1 MAWML
6 CERCREN
13 EATIHLTT
21 RVNGQKREIDIC
33 QNCYREIRQ
42 QHNDARNPNTPNRG
56 TDPFGFGNLDEL
68 FRAMSGSQ
76 GFGQRP
82 EQGAPRESTG
92 GPTPPNAGESGR
104 GGLLGE
110 FGINLNDMAREG
122 KIDGVIGRDE
132 EIERVSEI
140 LNRRRKNNP
149 VLIGEAGVGK
159 TAIVEGMALKIVNGE
174 VPQKLAKKE
183 IIQLDVSSLV
193 SGTGIRGQFEE
204 KMQQLVKE
212 LEEDPNIVLFIDE
225 IHQLVGAGSAE
236 GSNTDAGNILK
247 PALARGEIQ
256 MIGATTL
263 NEYRV
268 IEKDSAL
275 ERRLQPVRVD
285 EPNLEET
292 HTIIKGI
299 QQQYEDY
306 HHVKYSEEAIKAAI
320 DLSDRYIQDRFLPD
334 KAIDLLDESGSKKNL
349 TIQVQDPEVIQE
361 KIDEAEKLKEEAT
374 EREDYEKAAFYR
386 DQISKYEGMLKQ
398 QVPDSDTPTVTE
410 QDMIN
415 IIEIKTGIPV
425 GELKEKEQTQLRD
438 LDQSLAE
445 IVVGQDN
452 AIDKVTRAVRR
463 NRIGLRKT
471 NRPIGSFLF
480 VGPTGVGKTELAKA
494 LTYELFG
501 NRDAYVRLDMSE
513 YMDRHSTS
521 KLIGSPP
528 GYVGY
533 DEAGQL
539 TEQVRRNPYSLI
551 LVDEVEKAHPDVLNM
566 FLQIMEDGR
575 LTDSQGRTVDFK
587 NTIIIMTSNAGS
599 SNAEAS
605 VGFGATLD
613 GSQQS
618 ILTQLGDYFKPEFLN
633 RFDAIVEFNS
643 LSKENL
649 IMIVDIM
656 LDEINESMGA
666 HNIEIHIDREA
677 KEKLVDL
684 GYDPAMGARPLRRVI
699 EEQIE
704 DKVAEFYLENPE
716 VGEIY
721 VSVDGDE
728 IVVTKSSNNESVEIE
743 IEVNGPED
751 EVAEDAENNQDS
763 ELNSE
768 NDKEEE

>member
-1 MAWML
+1 ML
-6 CERCREN
+6 CEKCRQY

-21 RVNGQKREIDIC
+21 TINGQKREIDVC
-33 QNCYREIRQ
+33 QSCYREIRQ
-42 QHNDARNPNTPNRG
+42 QHNNQNSPRNYDRRTN
-56 TDPFGFGNLDEL
+56 DPFGFGDLDDI
-68 FRAMSGSQ
+68 FRAMSRANRPTRQQPTQQPPRGEPGGNIPPQDGQ
-76 GFGQRP
+76 GGH
-82 EQGAPRESTG
+82 G
-92 GPTPPNAGESGR
+92 GI
-104 GGLLGE
+104 LGE
-110 FGINLNDMAREG
+110 FGVNLNDMAREG

-140 LNRRRKNNP
+140 LNRRNKNNP

-174 VPQKLAKKE
+174 VPQKLADKE

-204 KMQQLVKE
+204 KMQELVRE

-225 IHQLVGAGSAE
+225 IHQIVGAGSAE

-256 MIGATTL
+256 LIGATTL
-263 NEYRV
+263 NEYRI

-285 EPNLEET
+285 EPSVEEAY
-292 HTIIKGI
+292 TILKGI
-299 QQQYEDY
+299 QQNYEDY
-306 HHVKYSEEAIKAAI
+306 HQVKYTEEAIRAAI

-349 TIQVQDPEVIQE
+349 TIQVQDPEKIQ
-361 KIDEAEKLKEEAT
+361 KQIDEAEEAKQAAT
-374 EREDYEKAAFYR
+374 EREDFEKAAFYR
-386 DQISKYEGMLKQ
+386 DQISKFEEMQKQ
-398 QVPDSDTPTVTE
+398 QVSDSEIPEVTE
-410 QDMIN
+410 ADMVN
-415 IIEIKTGIPV
+415 IIEIRTGIPV

-438 LDQSLAE
+438 LDKELE
-445 IVVGQDN
+445 KVVVGQDE
-452 AIDKVTRAVRR
+452 AIDRVTRAIRR

-471 NRPIGSFLF
+471 NRPVGSFLF

-513 YMDRHSTS
+513 FMDRHSTS

-566 FLQIMEDGR
+566 FLQVMDDGR
-575 LTDSQGRTVDFK
+575 LTDSQGRTIDFK
-587 NTIIIMTSNAGS
+587 NTIIIMTSNAGTS
-599 SNAEAS
+599 GVEAN
-605 VGFGATLD
+605 VGFGATIE
-613 GSQQS
+613 GTQQS
-618 ILTQLGDYFKPEFLN
+618 ILNQLGDFFKPEFLN

-649 IMIVDIM
+649 LSIVDIM
-656 LDEINESMGA
+656 LEEINESMA
-666 HNIEIHIDREA
+666 DHDIEIHVDEDA

-684 GYDPAMGARPLRRVI
+684 GYDPSMGARPLRRVI

-704 DKVAEFYLENPE
+704 DKIAEFYLDNPD

-721 VSVDGDE
+721 VTVADDE
-728 IVVTKSSNNESVEIE
+728 IIVEKKADYKE
-743 IEVNGPED
+743 IHAEKDDNED
-751 EVAEDAENNQDS
+751 EAADS
-763 ELNSE
+763 N
-768 NDKEEE
+768 EETE

>member
-1 MAWML
+1 ML

-21 RVNGQKREIDIC
+21 RINGQKREIDIC

-42 QHNDARNPNTPNRG
+42 QANKPNNPNISNDSRRNP
-56 TDPFGFGNLDEL
+56 DPFGMGNFDEL
-68 FRAMSGSQ
+68 FRAMSGAAPRQ
-76 GFGQRP
+76 GQRP
-82 EQGAPRESTG
+82 SEQRPSG
-92 GPTPPNAGESGR
+92 GRGGNVPPQNGGR

-110 FGINLNDMAREG
+110 FGINLNDMAKDG

-140 LNRRRKNNP
+140 LNRRNKNNP

-159 TAIVEGMALKIVNGE
+159 TAIVEGIALKIVNGE
-174 VPQKLAKKE
+174 VPQKLANKE

-204 KMQQLVKE
+204 KMQQLIAE
-212 LEEDPNIVLFIDE
+212 LEDDQNVVLFIDE
-225 IHQLVGAGSAE
+225 IHQIVGAGSAE

-247 PALARGEIQ
+247 PALARGNIQ
-256 MIGATTL
+256 LIGATTL

-285 EPNLEET
+285 EPTLDET
-292 HTIIKGI
+292 LTIIKGI
-299 QQQYEDY
+299 QEQYENY
-306 HHVKYSEEAIKAAI
+306 HHVKYTDKAIKAAI

-349 TIQVQDPEVIQE
+349 TIQVRDPETIQE
-361 KIDEAEKLKEEAT
+361 NIDDAEKAKEEAT
-374 EREDYEKAAFYR
+374 EREDFEKAAFYR
-386 DQISKYEGMLKQ
+386 DQITKYEEMLEQ
-398 QVPDSDTPTVTE
+398 QVPESETPNVTE
-410 QDMIN
+410 NDMIN

-438 LDQSLAE
+438 LDKALSE
-445 IVVGQDN
+445 VVVGQDE

-494 LTYELFG
+494 LTFELFG

-587 NTIIIMTSNAGS
+587 NTIIIMTSNAGTGG
-599 SNAEAS
+599 AEAN

-613 GSQQS
+613 GTQQS
-618 ILTQLGDYFKPEFLN
+618 IMNQLGDYFKPEFMN

-643 LSKENL
+643 LTKENL
-649 IMIVDIM
+649 LNIVDIM
-656 LDEINESMGA
+656 LDEINEGMA
-666 HNIEIHIDREA
+666 DHDIKINVDQDA

-684 GYDPAMGARPLRRVI
+684 GYDPDMGARPLRRVI

-704 DKVAEFYLENPE
+704 DKIAEFYLENPD
-716 VGEIY
+716 VGEIN
-721 VSVDGDE
+721 VTVNDDNE
-728 IVVTKSSNNESVEIE
+728 IIVEKNADMDE
-743 IEVNGPED
+743 IEVTFED
-751 EVAEDAENNQDS
+751 DEAEENVS
-763 ELNSE
+763 SE
-768 NDKEEE
+768 NTEENSDNEE

>member
-1 MAWML
+1 ML

-21 RVNGQKREIDIC
+21 RVNGQRREIDVC
-33 QNCYREIRQ
+33 QKCYREIRQ
-42 QHNDARNPNTPNRG
+42 QTGQGGTPNRN
-56 TDPFGFGNLDEL
+56 TDPFGFGSFDDL
-68 FRAMSGSQ
+68 FRAFGAAQNQ
-76 GFGQRP
+76 GN
-82 EQGAPRESTG
+82 QGIQQPRSDQG
-92 GPTPPNAGESGR
+92 GPGQGNQGGR
-104 GGLLGE
+104 GGILAE
-110 FGINLNDMAREG
+110 YGINLNDMAREG

-149 VLIGEAGVGK
+149 VLVGEAGVGK
-159 TAIVEGMALKIVNGE
+159 TAIVEGLALKIINGE
-174 VPQKLAKKE
+174 VPQKLADKE
-183 IIQLDVSSLV
+183 IIQLDVASLV

-204 KMQQLVKE
+204 KMQQLITE
-212 LEEDPNIVLFIDE
+212 LTDNQNIILFIDE
-225 IHQLVGAGSAE
+225 VHQIVGAGSAE

-256 MIGATTL
+256 LIGATTL

-275 ERRLQPVRVD
+275 ERRFQPVRVD
-285 EPNLEET
+285 EPTLEET
-292 HTIIKGI
+292 MIILKGI
-299 QQQYEDY
+299 QDQYEKY
-306 HHVKYSEEAIKAAI
+306 HLVKYSDEAIRAAI

-349 TIQVQDPEVIQE
+349 TIQVQDPKVIQE
-361 KIDEAEKLKEEAT
+361 KINDAEKAKTDAT
-374 EREDYEKAAFYR
+374 DREDYEKAAFYR
-386 DQISKYEGMLKQ
+386 DQIAKYEEMLDQ
-398 QVPDSDTPTVTE
+398 QVPESDTPIVTE
-410 QDMIN
+410 QDIIN

-425 GELKEKEQTQLRD
+425 GNLKEKEQTQLRD
-438 LDQSLAE
+438 LDKELAKSV
-445 IVVGQDN
+445 IGQDQ
-452 AIDKVTRAVRR
+452 AIDKITRAVRR

-501 NRDAYVRLDMSE
+501 SQDAYVRLDMSE

-521 KLIGSPP
+521 MMIGSPP

-575 LTDSQGRTVDFK
+575 LTDSQGRVVDFK
-587 NTIIIMTSNAGS
+587 NTIIIMTSNAGTGTT
-599 SNAEAS
+599 EAN
-605 VGFGATLD
+605 VGFGAALD
-613 GSQQS
+613 GTQQS
-618 ILTQLGDYFKPEFLN
+618 ILNQLSGYFKPEFLN

-649 IMIVDIM
+649 LAIVDVM
-656 LDEINESMGA
+656 LEEINESMA
-666 HNIEIHIDREA
+666 EHDIEIHIDQAA
-677 KEKLVDL
+677 KEKLVDI
-684 GYDPAMGARPLRRVI
+684 GYNPDMGARPLRRVI

-704 DKVAEFYLENPE
+704 DKIAEFYLENPE
-716 VGEIY
+716 VGGISVTVDDNEII
-721 VSVDGDE
+721 VQRANEDKPTQTNSNETDE
-728 IVVTKSSNNESVEIE
+728 TQTDHTEESE
-743 IEVNGPED
+743 
-751 EVAEDAENNQDS
+751 
-763 ELNSE
+763 
-768 NDKEEE
+768 

>member
-1 MAWML
+1 
-6 CERCREN
+6 
-13 EATIHLTT
+13 
-21 RVNGQKREIDIC
+21 
-33 QNCYREIRQ
+33 
-42 QHNDARNPNTPNRG
+42 
-56 TDPFGFGNLDEL
+56 
-68 FRAMSGSQ
+68 
-76 GFGQRP
+76 
-82 EQGAPRESTG
+82 
-92 GPTPPNAGESGR
+92 
-104 GGLLGE
+104 
-110 FGINLNDMAREG
+110 MAREG

-174 VPQKLAKKE
+174 VPQKLANKE
-183 IIQLDVSSLV
+183 IIQLDVASLV

-204 KMQQLVKE
+204 KMQQLVQE
-212 LEEDPNIVLFIDE
+212 LQDDPNIILFIDE
-225 IHQLVGAGSAE
+225 IHQIVGAGSAE

-247 PALARGEIQ
+247 PALARGDVQ
-256 MIGATTL
+256 LIGATTL

-285 EPNLEET
+285 EPTLEET
-292 HTIIKGI
+292 YTILTGI
-299 QQQYEDY
+299 QKQYEDY
-306 HHVKYSEEAIKAAI
+306 HHVKYSDEAIRAAI

-349 TIQVQDPEVIQE
+349 TIQVRDPETIKEQI
-361 KIDEAEKLKEEAT
+361 KQADQQKEAAT

-386 DQISKYEGMLKQ
+386 DQIAKYEEMLEQ
-398 QVPDSDTPTVTE
+398 QVPESETPTVKE
-410 QDMIN
+410 EDIIN
-415 IIEIKTGIPV
+415 IIEIKTGVPV
-425 GELKEKEQTQLRD
+425 GELKQKEQTQLRD
-438 LDQSLAE
+438 MDKNLAE
-445 IVVGQDN
+445 VVVGQDE
-452 AIDKVTRAVRR
+452 AIDKITRAVRR

-587 NTIIIMTSNAGS
+587 NTIIIMTSNAGTGM
-599 SNAEAS
+599 AEAN
-605 VGFGATLD
+605 VGFGAALD
-613 GSQQS
+613 GTQQS
-618 ILTQLGDYFKPEFLN
+618 ILNQLGGYFKPEFLN

-643 LSKENL
+643 LTKENL
-649 IMIVDIM
+649 LSIVDIM
-656 LDEINESMGA
+656 LEEINESMA
-666 HNIEIHIDREA
+666 NHDIEIHINQEA

-684 GYDPAMGARPLRRVI
+684 GYNPDMGARPLRRVI
-699 EEQIE
+699 EEHIE
-704 DKVAEFYLENPE
+704 DKIAEFYLENPD

-721 VSVDGDE
+721 VTVNNEGE
-728 IVVTKSSNNESVEIE
+728 IVVSRSADHADDSSVDEQVEIE
-743 IEVNGPED
+743 DAQEIETNKEDKESED
-751 EVAEDAENNQDS
+751 E
-763 ELNSE
+763 
-768 NDKEEE
+768 

>member
-1 MAWML
+1 ML

-21 RVNGQKREIDIC
+21 RINGQKREIDVC
-33 QNCYREIRQ
+33 QRCYREIRQ
-42 QHNDARNPNTPNRG
+42 QENNQRS
-56 TDPFGFGNLDEL
+56 DPFGFGNFDEL
-68 FRAMSGSQ
+68 FRSMSQ
-76 GFGQRP
+76 GPQQPTQRP
-82 EQGAPRESTG
+82 IPQPNHNHG
-92 GPTPPNAGESGR
+92 GNIPPQNGR

-110 FGINLNDMAREG
+110 YGINLNDMAREG

-140 LNRRRKNNP
+140 LNRRNKNNP

-159 TAIVEGMALKIVNGE
+159 TAIVEGMALNIVNGE
-174 VPQKLAKKE
+174 VPQKLADKE
-183 IIQLDVSSLV
+183 IIQLDVASLV

-204 KMQQLVKE
+204 KMQQLIQE
-212 LEEDPNIVLFIDE
+212 LEDDQNIILFIDE
-225 IHQLVGAGSAE
+225 IHQIVGAGTAE

-256 MIGATTL
+256 LIGATTL
-263 NEYRV
+263 NEYRI

-285 EPNLEET
+285 EPTLEET
-292 HTIIKGI
+292 YIILKGI
-299 QQQYEDY
+299 QEKYEDY
-306 HHVKYSEEAIKAAI
+306 HHVKYSDEAIQAAI

-334 KAIDLLDESGSKKNL
+334 KAIDLMDESGAKKNL
-349 TIQVQDPEVIQE
+349 TIQVRDPEVIQNQIAQAEEAKE
-361 KIDEAEKLKEEAT
+361 KASLKE
-374 EREDYEKAAFYR
+374 DFEKAAFYR
-386 DQISKYEGMLKQ
+386 DQVSKYEEMLEQ
-398 QVPDSDTPTVTE
+398 QVPNSEIPTITE
-410 QDMIN
+410 ADMIN

-438 LDQSLAE
+438 LDKELQK
-445 IVVGQDN
+445 VVIGQDQ

-463 NRIGLRKT
+463 NRVGLRKT

-513 YMDRHSTS
+513 FMDRHSSS

-533 DEAGQL
+533 EEAGQL
-539 TEQVRRNPYSLI
+539 TEQIRRNPYSVI
-551 LVDEVEKAHPDVLNM
+551 LVDEVEKAHPDILNM

-587 NTIIIMTSNAGS
+587 NTLIIMTSNAGTG
-599 SNAEAS
+599 AAVAD
-605 VGFGATLD
+605 VGFAAAID
-613 GSQQS
+613 GTQQS
-618 ILTQLGDYFKPEFLN
+618 ILNQLGDYFKPEFLN

-649 IMIVDIM
+649 LHIVDIM
-656 LDEINESMGA
+656 LKDINNSMSQ
-666 HNIEIHIDREA
+666 HNITIQINQDA

-684 GYDPAMGARPLRRVI
+684 GYNPAMGARPLRRVI

-704 DKVAEFYLENPE
+704 DKIAEFYLENPD

-721 VSVDGDE
+721 VSLSDNE
-728 IVVTKSSNNESVEIE
+728 IVVEKAFDE
-743 IEVNGPED
+743 ED
-751 EVAEDAENNQDS
+751 IDETTSQADS
-763 ELNSE
+763 
-768 NDKEEE
+768 DQ

>member
-1 MAWML
+1 ML

-33 QNCYREIRQ
+33 QSCYREIRQ
-42 QHNDARNPNTPNRG
+42 QHNDARNPNNSNNPNR
-56 TDPFGFGNLDEL
+56 TPDPFGFGNFDDL
-68 FRAMSGSQ
+68 FRAMSGATQ
-76 GFGQRP
+76 PRRQTPQQERP
-82 EQGAPRESTG
+82 YEGYG
-92 GPTPPNAGESGR
+92 GPTPPEGGQGGR

-159 TAIVEGMALKIVNGE
+159 TAIVEGMALKIVHGE

-204 KMQQLVKE
+204 KMQQLVSE
-212 LEEDPNIVLFIDE
+212 LEENPDIILFIDE
-225 IHQLVGAGSAE
+225 VHQIVGAGSAE

-247 PALARGEIQ
+247 PALARGDIQ
-256 MIGATTL
+256 LIGATTL

-292 HTIIKGI
+292 YTILKGI
-299 QQQYEDY
+299 QEQYENY
-306 HHVKYSEEAIKAAI
+306 HHVKYSEEAIRAAI

-349 TIQVQDPEVIQE
+349 TIQTRDPETIQDQ
-361 KIDEAEKLKEEAT
+361 IDEAEKLKEEAT
-374 EREDYEKAAFYR
+374 QREDYEKAAFYR
-386 DQISKYEGMLKQ
+386 DQISKYEGMLEHQ
-398 QVPDSDTPTVTE
+398 DHQTETPTVTE

-438 LDQSLAE
+438 LDKELE
-445 IVVGQDN
+445 KVVIGQDE

-480 VGPTGVGKTELAKA
+480 IGPTGVGKTELAKA
-494 LTYELFG
+494 LTFELFG

-513 YMDRHSTS
+513 FMDRHSTS

-533 DEAGQL
+533 EEAGQL
-539 TEQVRRNPYSLI
+539 TEQIRRNPYSLV

-599 SNAEAS
+599 GGAEAN
-605 VGFGATLD
+605 VGFGAALEGT
-613 GSQQS
+613 QQS
-618 ILTQLGDYFKPEFLN
+618 ILNQLGDFFKPEFLN

-643 LSKENL
+643 LTKENL
-649 IMIVDIM
+649 LEIVDIM
-656 LDEINESMGA
+656 LNEINESMSA
-666 HNIEIHIDREA
+666 HGITIHVDDEA

-684 GYDPAMGARPLRRVI
+684 GYNPSMGARPLRRVI

-704 DKVAEFYLENPE
+704 DKVAEFYLENPD

-721 VSVDGDE
+721 VTVSNDE
-728 IVVTKSSNNESVEIE
+728 IVVTKSSEQEKMNIE
-743 IEVNGPED
+743 IEVDGPED
-751 EVAEDAENNQDS
+751 EVSDHNDEKSDEDTENSDQ
-763 ELNSE
+763 
-768 NDKEEE
+768 EE

>member
-1 MAWML
+1 ML

-13 EATIHLTT
+13 DATIHLTT
-21 RVNGQKREIDIC
+21 RVNGQRREIDVC
-33 QNCYREIRQ
+33 QRCYREIRQ
-42 QHNDARNPNTPNRG
+42 QTGQGGRGPNRN
-56 TDPFGFGNLDEL
+56 TDPFGFGSFDDL
-68 FRAMSGSQ
+68 FRA
-76 GFGQRP
+76 FGATANQ
-82 EQGAPRESTG
+82 QDLGAQQQ
-92 GPTPPNAGESGR
+92 PTPGQGGR
-104 GGLLGE
+104 GPNQGDQQGKRGGILGE

-149 VLIGEAGVGK
+149 VLVGEAGVGK
-159 TAIVEGMALKIVNGE
+159 TAIVEGLALKIINGE
-174 VPQKLAKKE
+174 VPQKLANKE

-204 KMQQLVKE
+204 KMQQLIQE
-212 LEEDPNIVLFIDE
+212 LTDDQDVVLFIDE
-225 IHQLVGAGSAE
+225 IHQIVGAGSAE

-247 PALARGEIQ
+247 PALARGDIQ
-256 MIGATTL
+256 LIGATTL

-285 EPNLEET
+285 EPSLEET
-292 HTIIKGI
+292 MVILKGI
-299 QQQYEDY
+299 QEQYEKY
-306 HHVKYSEEAIKAAI
+306 HHVKYSDKAIQAAI

-349 TIQVQDPEVIQE
+349 TIQVQDPETIQK
-361 KIDEAEKLKEEAT
+361 KINEAEKAKTDAT
-374 EREDYEKAAFYR
+374 DREDYEKAAFYR
-386 DQISKYEGMLKQ
+386 DQITKFEEMLNQ
-398 QVPDSDTPTVTE
+398 QIPDSKTPVVTE

-425 GELKEKEQTQLRD
+425 GDLKEKEQTQLRD
-438 LDQSLAE
+438 LDKSLAE
-445 IVVGQDN
+445 VVVGQDH

-501 NRDAYVRLDMSE
+501 SHDAYIRLDMSE

-521 KLIGSPP
+521 KMIGSPP

-539 TEQVRRNPYSLI
+539 TEQVRRNPYSLV

-575 LTDSQGRTVDFK
+575 LTDSQGRVVDFK
-587 NTIIIMTSNAGS
+587 NTIIIMTSNAGTG
-599 SNAEAS
+599 AVEAN
-605 VGFGATLD
+605 VGFGAALD
-613 GSQQS
+613 GTQQS
-618 ILTQLGDYFKPEFLN
+618 ILNQLSGYFKPEFLN

-649 IMIVDIM
+649 LVIVDIM
-656 LDEINESMGA
+656 LEEINDSMAEHG
-666 HNIEIHIDREA
+666 IEINIDTAA
-677 KEKLVDL
+677 KEKLVDI
-684 GYDPAMGARPLRRVI
+684 GYNPDMGARPLRRVI

-704 DKVAEFYLENPE
+704 DKIAEFYLENPE
-716 VGEIY
+716 VGGINVTVNEDNDI
-721 VSVDGDE
+721 VVERGEEDDTSEETDDE
-728 IVVTKSSNNESVEIE
+728 IEAETAVEDVTETEDDNDTNEDSNT
-743 IEVNGPED
+743 
-751 EVAEDAENNQDS
+751 
-763 ELNSE
+763 
-768 NDKEEE
+768 EE

>member
-1 MAWML
+1 ML

-21 RVNGQKREIDIC
+21 RINGQKREINVC
-33 QNCYREIRQ
+33 QSCYREIQ
-42 QHNDARNPNTPNRG
+42 QQQSNQRS
-56 TDPFGFGNLDEL
+56 DPFGFGDFDEL
-68 FRAMSGSQ
+68 LRSMNQRS
-76 GFGQRP
+76 QRP
-82 EQGAPRESTG
+82 MQR
-92 GPTPPNAGESGR
+92 PTPQPQQNHGGNIPPQNGR

-110 FGINLNDMAREG
+110 YGINLNDMAREG

-140 LNRRRKNNP
+140 LNRRNKNNP

-159 TAIVEGMALKIVNGE
+159 TAIVEGMALNIVNGE
-174 VPQKLAKKE
+174 VPHKLADKE
-183 IIQLDVSSLV
+183 IIQLDVASLV

-204 KMQQLVKE
+204 KMQQLIQE
-212 LEEDPNIVLFIDE
+212 LEEDQNIILFIDE
-225 IHQLVGAGSAE
+225 IHQIVGAGSAE

-256 MIGATTL
+256 LIGATTL
-263 NEYRV
+263 NEYRI

-292 HTIIKGI
+292 YTILKGI
-299 QQQYEDY
+299 QKKYEDY
-306 HHVKYSEEAIKAAI
+306 HHVKYSDAAIQAAI

-334 KAIDLLDESGSKKNL
+334 KAIDLMDESGSKKNL
-349 TIQVQDPEVIQE
+349 TIQIRDPEVIKKQ
-361 KIDEAEKLKEEAT
+361 IAEAEAAKDNASAKE
-374 EREDYEKAAFYR
+374 DFEKAAFYR
-386 DQISKYEGMLKQ
+386 DQVVKYEEMLEQ
-398 QVPDSDTPTVTE
+398 QVPDSDVPVITE
-410 QDMIN
+410 KDIIN

-438 LDQSLAE
+438 LDQELRK
-445 IVVGQDN
+445 VVIGQDE

-463 NRIGLRKT
+463 NRVGLRKT

-513 YMDRHSTS
+513 FMDRHSSS

-533 DEAGQL
+533 EEAGQL
-539 TEQVRRNPYSLI
+539 TEQIRRNPYSVI
-551 LVDEVEKAHPDVLNM
+551 LVDEVEKAHPDILNM

-587 NTIIIMTSNAGS
+587 NTLIIMTSNAGTGS
-599 SNAEAS
+599 TVAD
-605 VGFGATLD
+605 VGFAAALD
-613 GSQQS
+613 GTQQS
-618 ILTQLGDYFKPEFLN
+618 ILNQLGDYFKPEFLN

-649 IMIVDIM
+649 LEIVDIM
-656 LDEINESMGA
+656 LDEINTAMST
-666 HNIEIHIDREA
+666 HDITIQIDQAA

-684 GYDPAMGARPLRRVI
+684 GYNPAMGARPLRRVI

-704 DKVAEFYLENPE
+704 DKIAEFYLDNPDI
-716 VGEIY
+716 GEIH
-721 VSVDGDE
+721 VSLSDDE
-728 IVVTKSSNNESVEIE
+728 IIVEKAEKKTEIVT
-743 IEVNGPED
+743 
-751 EVAEDAENNQDS
+751 DS
-763 ELNSE
+763 ET
-768 NDKEEE
+768 

>member
-1 MAWML
+1 
-6 CERCREN
+6 
-13 EATIHLTT
+13 
-21 RVNGQKREIDIC
+21 
-33 QNCYREIRQ
+33 
-42 QHNDARNPNTPNRG
+42 
-56 TDPFGFGNLDEL
+56 
-68 FRAMSGSQ
+68 
-76 GFGQRP
+76 
-82 EQGAPRESTG
+82 
-92 GPTPPNAGESGR
+92 
-104 GGLLGE
+104 
-110 FGINLNDMAREG
+110 MAREG

-174 VPQKLAKKE
+174 VPQKLANKE
-183 IIQLDVSSLV
+183 IIQLDVASLV

-204 KMQQLVKE
+204 KMQQLVQE
-212 LEEDPNIVLFIDE
+212 LQDDPNIILFIDE
-225 IHQLVGAGSAE
+225 IHQIVGAGSAE

-247 PALARGEIQ
+247 PALARGDVQ
-256 MIGATTL
+256 LIGATTL

-285 EPNLEET
+285 EPTLEET
-292 HTIIKGI
+292 YTILTGI
-299 QQQYEDY
+299 QKQYEDY
-306 HHVKYSEEAIKAAI
+306 HHVKYSDEAIRAAI

-349 TIQVQDPEVIQE
+349 TIQVRDPETIKEQI
-361 KIDEAEKLKEEAT
+361 KQADQQKEAAT

-386 DQISKYEGMLKQ
+386 DQIAKYEEMLEQ
-398 QVPDSDTPTVTE
+398 QVPESETPTVKE
-410 QDMIN
+410 EDIIN
-415 IIEIKTGIPV
+415 IIEIKTGVPV
-425 GELKEKEQTQLRD
+425 GELKQKEQTQLRD
-438 LDQSLAE
+438 MDKNLAE
-445 IVVGQDN
+445 VVVGQDE
-452 AIDKVTRAVRR
+452 AIDKITRAVRR

-587 NTIIIMTSNAGS
+587 NSIIIMTSNAGTGM
-599 SNAEAS
+599 AEAN
-605 VGFGATLD
+605 VGFGAALD
-613 GSQQS
+613 GTQQS
-618 ILTQLGDYFKPEFLN
+618 ILNQLGGYFKPEFLN

-643 LSKENL
+643 LTKENL
-649 IMIVDIM
+649 LSIVDIM
-656 LDEINESMGA
+656 LEEINESMA
-666 HNIEIHIDREA
+666 NHDIEIHINQEA

-684 GYDPAMGARPLRRVI
+684 GYNPDMGARPLRRVI
-699 EEQIE
+699 EEHIE
-704 DKVAEFYLENPE
+704 DKIAEFYLENPD

-721 VSVDGDE
+721 VTVNNEGE
-728 IVVTKSSNNESVEIE
+728 IVVSRSADHADDSSVDEQVEIE
-743 IEVNGPED
+743 DAQEIETNKEDKESED
-751 EVAEDAENNQDS
+751 E
-763 ELNSE
+763 
-768 NDKEEE
+768 

>member
-1 MAWML
+1 ML
-6 CERCREN
+6 CERCRQN

-42 QHNDARNPNTPNRG
+42 QNNEGQNPNYPRNDGRSN
-56 TDPFGFGNLDEL
+56 DPFGMGSFDDLL
-68 FRAMSGSQ
+68 RAMNGGQQFDPNQISGQPTSGQ
-76 GFGQRP
+76 GNYPPQGGQ
-82 EQGAPRESTG
+82 
-92 GPTPPNAGESGR
+92 SGR

-110 FGINLNDMAREG
+110 FGINLNDLAREG

-140 LNRRRKNNP
+140 LNRRNKNNP

-174 VPQKLAKKE
+174 VPQKLADKE

-204 KMQQLVKE
+204 KMQQLVNE
-212 LEEDPNIVLFIDE
+212 LEENPNIILFIDE
-225 IHQLVGAGSAE
+225 VHQIVGAGSAE

-247 PALARGEIQ
+247 PALARGDIQ
-256 MIGATTL
+256 LIGATTL
-263 NEYRV
+263 NEYRI

-285 EPNLEET
+285 EPSLGET
-292 HTIIKGI
+292 YTILKGI
-299 QQQYEDY
+299 QKQYENY
-306 HHVKYSEEAIKAAI
+306 HHVKYSQEAIQAAI

-349 TIQVQDPEVIQE
+349 TIQVADPEKVKEQIAQ
-361 KIDEAEKLKEEAT
+361 AEEQKQAAT
-374 EREDYEKAAFYR
+374 DREDYEKAAYYR
-386 DQISKYEGMLKQ
+386 DQISKYEGMLEQ
-398 QVPDSDTPTVTE
+398 QVPDSEVPTVTE
-410 QDMIN
+410 KDMIN

-438 LDQSLAE
+438 LDKSLAKV
-445 IVVGQDN
+445 VVGQDE

-480 VGPTGVGKTELAKA
+480 VGPTGVGKTELARA
-494 LTYELFG
+494 LTFELFG
-501 NRDAYVRLDMSE
+501 TRDAYIRLDMSE
-513 YMDRHSTS
+513 FMDRHSTS

-539 TEQVRRNPYSLI
+539 TEQVRHNPYSVILI
-551 LVDEVEKAHPDVLNM
+551 DEVEKAHPDVLNM
-566 FLQIMEDGR
+566 FLQIMDDGR
-575 LTDSQGRTVDFK
+575 LTDAQGRTVDFK
-587 NTIIIMTSNAGS
+587 NTLIVMTSNAGS
-599 SNAEAS
+599 GNTEAN
-605 VGFGATLD
+605 VGFGAALEGT
-613 GSQQS
+613 QQS
-618 ILTQLGDYFKPEFLN
+618 ILNRLGDFFKPEFLN

-649 IMIVDIM
+649 LQIVDIM
-656 LDEINESMGA
+656 LGEINDSMA
-666 HNIEIHIDREA
+666 EHHIKINVDHAA

-684 GYDPAMGARPLRRVI
+684 GYNPSMGARPLRRVI

-704 DKVAEFYLENPE
+704 DKIAEFYLENPD

-721 VSVDGDE
+721 VTVNDDGE
-728 IVVTKSSNNESVEIE
+728 IVVKQDHHSEQTNDEVEVSE
-743 IEVNGPED
+743 ETPED
-751 EVAEDAENNQDS
+751 
-763 ELNSE
+763 SE
-768 NDKEEE
+768 NK

>member
-1 MAWML
+1 ML

-21 RVNGQKREIDIC
+21 RINGQKREIDVC
-33 QNCYREIRQ
+33 QNCYRDIRDQ
-42 QHNDARNPNTPNRG
+42 SGRPNRPNNSRRRNP
-56 TDPFGFGNLDEL
+56 DPFGMGDIDEL
-68 FRAMSGSQ
+68 FRALSGGTPNQ
-76 GFGQRP
+76 QQGQRP
-82 EQGAPRESTG
+82 NQGRPDA
-92 GPTPPNAGESGR
+92 GR
-104 GGLLGE
+104 GGNTPPQGGGGGLLDE
-110 FGINLNDMAREG
+110 FGINLNDMAKEG

-140 LNRRRKNNP
+140 LNRRNKNNP

-159 TAIVEGMALKIVNGE
+159 TAIVEGIALKIVNGE
-174 VPQKLAKKE
+174 VPQKLANKK

-204 KMQQLVKE
+204 KMQQLISE
-212 LEEDPNIVLFIDE
+212 LEADQDIVLFIDE
-225 IHQLVGAGSAE
+225 IHQIVGAGSAE

-247 PALARGEIQ
+247 PALARGNIQ
-256 MIGATTL
+256 LIGATTL

-285 EPNLEET
+285 EPSLDET
-292 HTIIKGI
+292 LTIIKGI
-299 QQQYEDY
+299 QEQYENY
-306 HHVKYSEEAIKAAI
+306 HHVKYTDKAIQSAI

-349 TIQVQDPEVIQE
+349 TIQVRDPETIKQNIE
-361 KIDEAEKLKEEAT
+361 EAEEAKEEAT
-374 EREDYEKAAFYR
+374 KREDFEKAAFYR
-386 DQISKYEGMLKQ
+386 DQITKYEEMLDQ
-398 QVPDSDTPTVTE
+398 QVEDSEMPNVTE
-410 QDMIN
+410 DDMIN

-438 LDQSLAE
+438 LDKSLE
-445 IVVGQDN
+445 KVVVGQDE

-471 NRPIGSFLF
+471 DRPIGSFLF

-494 LTYELFG
+494 LTFELFG

-533 DEAGQL
+533 DEAGKL

-551 LVDEVEKAHPDVLNM
+551 LIDEVEKAHPDVLNI
-566 FLQIMEDGR
+566 FLQVMEDGR

-587 NTIIIMTSNAGS
+587 NTILIMTSNAGTGS
-599 SNAEAS
+599 AEAN
-605 VGFGATLD
+605 VGFGAALD
-613 GSQQS
+613 GTQQS
-618 ILTQLGDYFKPEFLN
+618 IMNQLGDFFKPEFMN

-643 LSKENL
+643 LTKENL
-649 IMIVDIM
+649 LSIIDIM
-656 LDEINESMGA
+656 LAEINVSMAEHG
-666 HNIEIHIDREA
+666 IEIDVDENA

-684 GYDPAMGARPLRRVI
+684 GYDPDMGARPLRRVI

-704 DKVAEFYLENPE
+704 DKIAEFYLENPD
-716 VGEIY
+716 VGEINVT
-721 VSVDGDE
+721 VSENDE
-728 IVVTKSSNNESVEIE
+728 IVVKKDSDMDEVEITFDDD
-743 IEVNGPED
+743 GADTAED
-751 EVAEDAENNQDS
+751 TEDNSDSDDAEDAEKSD
-763 ELNSE
+763 
-768 NDKEEE
+768 EE

>member
-1 MAWML
+1 ML

-42 QHNDARNPNTPNRG
+42 QHNEARNPNTPSRG
-56 TDPFGFGNLDEL
+56 SDPFGFGNLDEL

-76 GFGQRP
+76 GFRERP
-82 EQGAPRESTG
+82 VQGNPRENTG

-183 IIQLDVSSLV
+183 IIQLDVASLV

-285 EPNLEET
+285 EPTLEET
-292 HTIIKGI
+292 LTIIKGI
-299 QQQYEDY
+299 QKQYEDY

-386 DQISKYEGMLKQ
+386 DQISKYEGMQTQ
-398 QVPDSDTPTVTE
+398 QVPDSDTPSVTE

-438 LDQSLAE
+438 LDKSLAE
-445 IVVGQDN
+445 VVVGQDN

-605 VGFGATLD
+605 VGFGAVLD
-613 GSQQS
+613 GTQQS
-618 ILTQLGDYFKPEFLN
+618 ILNQLGDYFKPEFLN

-643 LSKENL
+643 LSKDNL
-649 IMIVDIM
+649 LKIVDIM
-656 LDEINESMGA
+656 LDEINDSMGA
-666 HNIEIHIDREA
+666 HNIEIHIDRDA

-704 DKVAEFYLENPE
+704 DKIAEFYLENPE

-728 IVVTKSSNNESVEIE
+728 IVVTKSSNNESLEIE

-751 EVAEDAENNQDS
+751 EVVDEIVNENENEDSDTLDQD
-763 ELNSE
+763 
-768 NDKEEE
+768 EEIE

>member
-1 MAWML
+1 MCNGML
-6 CERCREN
+6 CERCRQN

-21 RVNGQKREIDIC
+21 RVNGQRREIDIC

-42 QHNDARNPNTPNRG
+42 QNSQNNPNNPRNSRRNP
-56 TDPFGFGNLDEL
+56 DPFGFGNFDEL
-68 FRAMSGSQ
+68 FRAMSSGPQ
-76 GFGQRP
+76 RQRP
-82 EQGAPRESTG
+82 TQGIPAD
-92 GPTPPNAGESGR
+92 GR
-104 GGLLGE
+104 GGNVPPQDGGGGGLLDE

-140 LNRRRKNNP
+140 LNRRNKNNP

-174 VPQKLAKKE
+174 VPQKLADKE

-204 KMQQLVKE
+204 KMQQLIAE
-212 LEEDPNIVLFIDE
+212 LEADPSIILFIDE
-225 IHQLVGAGSAE
+225 IHQIVGAGSAE

-256 MIGATTL
+256 LIGATTL

-285 EPNLEET
+285 EPNLDET
-292 HTIIKGI
+292 YTIIKGI
-299 QQQYEDY
+299 QKQYEDY
-306 HHVKYSEEAIKAAI
+306 HHVKYSEDAIRAAI

-349 TIQVQDPEVIQE
+349 TIQVQDPETIQG
-361 KIDEAEKLKEEAT
+361 KIDDAEKAKQDAT
-374 EREDYEKAAFYR
+374 DREDFEKAAFYR
-386 DQISKYEGMLKQ
+386 DQISKYEEMLEQ
-398 QVPDSDTPTVTE
+398 QVPDSHTPSVTE

-438 LDQSLAE
+438 LDKELE
-445 IVVGQDN
+445 KVVVGQDN

-494 LTYELFG
+494 LTFELFG
-501 NRDAYVRLDMSE
+501 NREAYVRLDMSE
-513 YMDRHSTS
+513 FMDRHSTS

-539 TEQVRRNPYSLI
+539 TEQIRRNPYSLI

-566 FLQIMEDGR
+566 FLQIMDDGR
-575 LTDSQGRTVDFK
+575 LTDAQGRTVDFK
-587 NTIIIMTSNAGS
+587 NTIIIMTSNAGTGGG
-599 SNAEAS
+599 EAN
-605 VGFGATLD
+605 VGFGATLE
-613 GSQQS
+613 GTQQS
-618 ILTQLGDYFKPEFLN
+618 ILNQLGDYFKPEFLN
-633 RFDAIVEFNS
+633 RFDAIVEFNA

-649 IMIVDIM
+649 LGIVEIM
-656 LDEINESMGA
+656 LDEINESMA
-666 HNIEIHIDREA
+666 DHDIQIHVDQEA

-684 GYDPAMGARPLRRVI
+684 GYNPDMGARPLRRVI

-704 DKVAEFYLENPE
+704 DKIAEFYLENPD
-716 VGEIY
+716 VGEIN
-721 VSVDGDE
+721 VTVNDDDE
-728 IVVTKSSNNESVEIE
+728 IIVEK
-743 IEVNGPED
+743 D
-751 EVAEDAENNQDS
+751 AEVAEENNAENAEAAD
-763 ELNSE
+763 NSDE
-768 NDKEEE
+768 NTEESTDKETDEE